1 MFIQQEKSPAAEEEK
16 TAEEEE
22 KEALTEKVGM
32 ILAMQPDEEED
43 EYEEGD
49 FDKEEDMPE

>member
-32 ILAMQPDEEED
+32 ILAMQPDEED